1 MGEIVKAEL
10 TFPLELVELIADRVI
25 EKLKPLL
32 QPQQADDEIL
42 SLDDASKLM
51 GNSKD
56 QIYQWV
62 NNSKHG
68 LGTFPYMKAGRSLRF
83 SKNAVLQWMK
93 TSAKRL
99 EGR

>member
-1 MGEIVKAEL
+1 MKAEL
-10 TFPLELVELIADRVI
+10 TFPPELADQIADRVLD
-25 EKLKPLL
+25 KLKPFL
-32 QPQQADDEIL
+32 QPQQANDEIL
-42 SLDDASKLM
+42 SLDEASKLM
-51 GNSKD
+51 GKSKD
-56 QIYQWV
+56 QLYQWV
-62 NNSKHG
+62 NNSRHG